1 MAVRRS
7 PPVAEAQLLAQY
19 PFLPGAETLV
29 KELAPS
35 LRDLLTDPTYER
47 ARLLG
52 RARVRV
58 AADDPTGATEVDEL
72 ARADPTE
79 KFLSFYYARLLLS
92 AAPTPA
98 PRRRWAV
105 AEAKQSYGHWRG
117 ESIETLCAVAEK
129 LGHPMVPA
137 EGGVAVTVPE
147 YLRLAV
153 AIREGDFRLAQQA
166 VRAGQVV
173 VTRDRGARLLQEAV
187 RLALTQPVALGEE
200 AATAIR
206 ERESEFLAEMA
217 QRVPLPTAAG
227 PSGPTALRPEWFP
240 PCIRKMQ
247 RMLQAGENLSHSGRF
262 ALAAFLHRTGAG
274 FDTIVDAYRGAPDFD
289 ESITRY
295 QVEHITQRNGG
306 EGYTPPECDT
316 LRSHGLCFRDGDPTA
331 PSPGD
336 RGRDERCF
344 DPTLRH
350 PLTYY
355 RRRGGVV
362 RAAPPEAAPA
372 GGGPPTPASRP

>member
-7 PPVAEAQLLAQY
+7 APIAEAELLAQY

-29 KELAPS
+29 RELAPS
-35 LRDLLTDPTYER
+35 LRDLLTDPAYER

-72 ARADPTE
+72 AHADPAE

-92 AAPTPA
+92 AASTPA

-105 AEAKQSYGHWRG
+105 AEAKQSYGRWRG
-117 ESIETLCAVAEK
+117 ESIETLCTVADK
-129 LGHPMVPA
+129 LGHPLVPA
-137 EGGVAVTVPE
+137 DGGVAMSVPE

-166 VRAGQVV
+166 VQAGKVRV
-173 VTRDRGARLLQEAV
+173 SRDRGARLLQEAV
-187 RLALTQPVALGEE
+187 RLALTQPVPLDE
-200 AATAIR
+200 AAVGAIR
-206 ERESEFLAEMA
+206 EHESEFLAEVA
-217 QRVPLPTAAG
+217 QRIPLPTTTG
-227 PSGPTALRPEWFP
+227 PSGPTSVRPEWFP

-274 FDTIVDAYRGAPDFD
+274 FETIVDAYRGAPDFD

-316 LRSHGLCFRDGDPTA
+316 LRSHGLCFREGDPTA
-331 PSPGD
+331 AAPAD
-336 RGRDERCF
+336 RGRDDRCF

-355 RRRGGVV
+355 RRRGGVI
-362 RAAPPEAAPA
+362 RASPAEAGPA
-372 GGGPPTPASRP
+372 GDGRSTPASRP